1 MNTIE
6 RFNQFAIKYNL
17 SAGAILLWQYLFF
30 TMQRKN
36 QFADVQQHTAVLL
49 AVLNVSRQGLQNMRQ
64 MLIDNG
70 FLAIRQDEHQQIFYT
85 LMIDGKAVEEKEKT
99 VELTTEHLGDT
110 VGAGALDSPFVSHSF
125 MDIQRDVQWPFP
137 TSAFLENN
145 TARPSGDIILTNQY
159 RPYIRQFCEVYGLEV
174 KNDLMQWAEMRR
186 QNGWTLTLWG
196 LETMMKNLIEL
207 SGGDAVQMRS
217 IVAQSVTNRWK
228 GFFSLKVKPK
238 PSGAKLLAEEAKQNN
253 ISSKNY
259 GYPDNYNRKPVQKFK
274 PEGRDLSFL
283 EI

>member
-85 LMIDGKAVEEKEKT
+85 LMIDGKAVEEKEKSSFSET
-99 VELTTEHLGDT
+99 SGTT
-110 VGAGALDSPFVSHSF
+110 SPEGQGSDKPLCS
-125 MDIQRDVQWPFP
+125 IKEPSPR
-137 TSAFLENN
+137 ENLQKEGM
-145 TARPSGDIILTNQY
+145 AERPSGDIILTNQY

-253 ISSKNY
+253 ISSKKY

>member
-85 LMIDGKAVEEKEKT
+85 LMIDGKAVEEKKSVLCGT
-99 VELTTEHLGDT
+99 SGTT
-110 VGAGALDSPFVSHSF
+110 SPEEQGSDKPLCS
-125 MDIQRDVQWPFP
+125 IKESSPR
-137 TSAFLENN
+137 ENLQ
-145 TARPSGDIILTNQY
+145 TEGMAERPSGDIILTNQY

-217 IVAQSVTNRWK
+217 IVAQSVEKRWK

-238 PSGAKLLAEEAKQNN
+238 PSGAKLLAEEAKQNK

-283 EI
+283 EF

>member
-36 QFADVQQHTAVLL
+36 RFADVQQHTAVLL

-85 LMIDGKAVEEKEKT
+85 LMIDGKAVEEKEKSSLSDT
-99 VELTTEHLGDT
+99 SGTT
-110 VGAGALDSPFVSHSF
+110 SP
-125 MDIQRDVQWPFP
+125 R
-137 TSAFLENN
+137 ENLQN
-145 TARPSGDIILTNQY
+145 EGMAERPSGDIILTNQY

-283 EI
+283 EF

>member
-36 QFADVQQHTAVLL
+36 QFVDVQQHTAVLL
-49 AVLNVSRQGLQNMRQ
+49 AILNVSRQGLQNMRQ

-85 LMIDGKAVEEKEKT
+85 LMIDGKAVEDRGKSALPDISGANSAGVQGGNTPVKDTQAITQSKLLTEEQLRGQEKQ
-99 VELTTEHLGDT
+99 LP
-110 VGAGALDSPFVSHSF
+110 A
-125 MDIQRDVQWPFP
+125 
-137 TSAFLENN
+137 
-145 TARPSGDIILTNQY
+145 GDIILTNQY
-159 RPYIRQFCEVYGLEV
+159 GPYIRQFCEVYGLEV

-238 PSGAKLLAEEAKQNN
+238 PSGKKLMKQEEKTQNL
-253 ISSKNY
+253 Y
-259 GYPDNYNRKPVQKFK
+259 RKSWQKSAPVQKFK

-283 EI
+283 ER